1 MFTRTRPS
9 DFPSQGTTG
18 SFGKA
23 NPNCNRQ
30 RMLCT
35 SRRDG
40 LLAEV
45 FPFSC
50 ALDQVLPLGHRS
62 EILHHRVRG
71 PRIDHNLR
79 CLLVG
84 DSIRKRPHVPFV
96 KADVLLPCA
105 IALTHPVRRNGYH
118 SLPFVQL
125 RHPSSNLELTSFH
138 SICQSRN

>member
-79 CLLVG
+79 SLLIG
-84 DSIRKRPHVPFV
+84 DSIRKRPHVLFI
-96 KADVLLPCA
+96 KADVLLPRS
-105 IALTHPVRRNGYH
+105 IALHHRPRRNGYY

-125 RHPSSNLELTSFH
+125 RHPFSNLELKSFH
-138 SICQSRN
+138 SVSQSCN